1 MPAHIDPSPAEL
13 RQIEDH
19 SARSA
24 PRLVLIHGT
33 KGKGKGKG
41 KQSWPAA
48 INRGL
53 AEAGVQNL
61 TERGTPV
68 TTVAYWDLL
77 RGKPTGRLVPMEET
91 REDEAA
97 RAAYCQR
104 QARLLKEFKHRRF
117 KARGPRLSL
126 DARTSGALMR
136 GGREKPVSQVGRT
149 FRLENANRY
158 CKRRAMVLDHV
169 LSQLPPGDL
178 VIVAHSLGS
187 VVAAD
192 LFPRLGEDHHIRCLL
207 TIGSPLAAR
216 GTWKGTIRPL
226 QRRFPYERVDA
237 WVNFISLTD
246 LFTAFRGLYQRHL
259 LVVDLRT
266 RRSKKIEN
274 PHKIENYVT
283 DPVFA
288 KVLDRAL
295 RGTM

>member
-1 MPAHIDPSPAEL
+1 MSAHSDSSSAEL
-13 RQIEDH
+13 RQIDGN

-24 PRLVLIHGT
+24 ARLVLIHGT
-33 KGKGKGKG
+33 KGKGKK
-41 KQSWPAA
+41 SWTRA

-53 AEAGVQNL
+53 ADAGLQTL
-61 TERGTPV
+61 AERGTLV
-68 TTVAYWDLL
+68 TTVAYWELL
-77 RGKPTGRLVPMEET
+77 RGKPTGRLASLDES

-97 RAAYCQR
+97 RAAYRKR
-104 QARLLKEFKHRRF
+104 QTRLLKEFKHRRF
-117 KARGPRLSL
+117 KARAPRLRL

-136 GGREKPVSQVGRT
+136 GGREKPVSQVRRST
-149 FRLENANRY
+149 LRLENANRY
-158 CKRRAMVLDHV
+158 RKRRAMVLDHV
-169 LSQLPPGDL
+169 LPQLPPGDL

-192 LFPRLGEDHHIRCLL
+192 LLPRLGDEHHIRCLL

-216 GTWKGTIRPL
+216 GTWTGTIRPL

-246 LFTAFRGLYQRHL
+246 PFTAFRGLHQRHL

-266 RRSKKIEN
+266 RRRKKIEN
-274 PHKIENYVT
+274 PHRIENYVT
-283 DPVFA
+283 DPVFV

>member
-1 MPAHIDPSPAEL
+1 MPAHSDLSPAEL
-13 RQIEDH
+13 RQIEGH

-24 PRLVLIHGT
+24 PRLVLLHGT
-33 KGKGKGKG
+33 KGKS
-41 KQSWPAA
+41 KQSWTDA

-53 AEAGVQNL
+53 AEAGLQTL
-61 TERGTPV
+61 AERGTPV

-77 RGKPTGRLVPMEET
+77 RGKSTRRLASLDET

-97 RAAYCQR
+97 KAAYCQR
-104 QARLLKEFKHRRF
+104 QARLLKEFQHRRF
-117 KARGPRLSL
+117 KPRGPRLSL

-136 GGREKPVSQVGRT
+136 GGREKPVSQVKRSSL
-149 FRLENANRY
+149 RLENANRY
-158 CKRRAMVLDHV
+158 RKRRTMVLDHV

-192 LFPRLGEDHHIRCLL
+192 LLPRLGEDHHIRCLL

-246 LFTAFRGLYQRHL
+246 PFTAFRGLHQRHL